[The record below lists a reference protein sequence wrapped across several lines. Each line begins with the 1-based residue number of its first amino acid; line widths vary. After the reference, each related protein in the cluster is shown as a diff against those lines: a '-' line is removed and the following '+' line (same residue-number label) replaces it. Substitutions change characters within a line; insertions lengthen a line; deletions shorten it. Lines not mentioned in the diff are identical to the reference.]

1 MLQGVRKK
9 FGCIN
14 PYYVLVFHTFQ
25 LLKPEAL
32 RENQISTLC
41 FEKKKKKHTQLFPH
55 VFSCSFLQDLP
66 IRFAK

>member
-41 FEKKKKKHTQLFPH
+41 FEKKKKKTHTTVSSC
-55 VFSCSFLQDLP
+55 VFLLISAGL
-66 IRFAK
+66 AY